1 MSLTPE
7 DLPAVVARHVDAV
20 EAIDVHTHLLPPT
33 HADLLPSG
41 VDEMMTYHYLVAELF
56 MVLPACESEE
66 DSATVAGATPQPPPS
81 PDEFFSWPKPRQADL
96 VFEELFVKRT
106 PISEA
111 CRGVITALGSLGLG
125 SLLREARGAT
135 GHGPSATSSRLAP
148 LRAWFA
154 SQPLD
159 AHMERV
165 FVQAK
170 LKYAVM
176 TNIPFVP
183 EEAVHWF
190 PSGNA
195 AEQGGPATPLAHMSP
210 RLRPALRVDPLL
222 SADWPVLKAT
232 LARATPPYP
241 PTCAGLRRFLK
252 DWVGRMRPLYL
263 MASTPAGFTY
273 VPTPRQPPKRKRNDD
288 AQLAPEAS
296 RTDSQDSAAAEKAAQ
311 LPGAAV
317 LLEEVLIPTAI
328 DCKLAI
334 ALKVGAV
341 RGANPALRT
350 GGDGVEVA
358 DLSFIWKLCKL
369 YPNVKFL
376 LTVLSAVNQH
386 ELCVLARKFG
396 NLHVY
401 GCWWFCNNPSIIET
415 TTRMRLEMLGT
426 AFTCQHSDA
435 RVLEQLLYKWQHS
448 REAIAPVLAAQYAKL
463 LRAGWELTEG
473 DVQRDVELLFGGAF
487 EAFLAK

>member
-1 MSLTPE
+1 
-7 DLPAVVARHVDAV
+7 
-20 EAIDVHTHLLPPT
+20 
-33 HADLLPSG
+33 
-41 VDEMMTYHYLVAELF
+41 
-56 MVLPACESEE
+56 
-66 DSATVAGATPQPPPS
+66 
-81 PDEFFSWPKPRQADL
+81 
-96 VFEELFVKRT
+96 
-106 PISEA
+106 
-111 CRGVITALGSLGLG
+111 
-125 SLLREARGAT
+125 
-135 GHGPSATSSRLAP
+135 
-148 LRAWFA
+148 
-154 SQPLD
+154 
-159 AHMERV
+159 
-165 FVQAK
+165 
-170 LKYAVM
+170 
-176 TNIPFVP
+176 
-183 EEAVHWF
+183 
-190 PSGNA
+190 
-195 AEQGGPATPLAHMSP
+195 
-210 RLRPALRVDPLL
+210 
-222 SADWPVLKAT
+222 
-232 LARATPPYP
+232 
-241 PTCAGLRRFLK
+241 
-252 DWVGRMRPLYL
+252 

-463 LRAGWELTEG
+463 LSAGWELTEG